1 MAIPSCC
8 LSYFRTPILP
18 NKRVNITHICSRK
31 CNFFLF
37 KHFRRFKSDVP
48 FTKISP
54 GEVNVEFSSGIPLRI
69 STGKLARFSDGC
81 AVAQV
86 GDTSVMVTAVSK
98 IKSTTASFLPLT
110 VDYRQKTA
118 AAGRIPTNF
127 LRRELG
133 PTEKEILTSRAI
145 DRSIR
150 PLFPEGYFY
159 ETQVTCN
166 LLAVDGCNDPDV
178 VSINA
183 ASAALALSDIPW
195 RGPIGAVRV
204 GMINDEIIIN
214 PSRREITESTLNLI
228 VTGAEH
234 NQVVML
240 EASAENILQQ
250 DLLKAIKQGV
260 KETQHI
266 VNGILQLQKEY
277 GKSKREVENYFV
289 PLSELVEATKSLC
302 EIRVKEILSDYSL
315 DKVSRDVALLEIR
328 QEVVEKLKGSILI
341 ALSVFLAISVSQIL
355 RILFG
360 FYTSSIF
367 DLSVFHD
374 PMSVITGCDGR
385 ELTDIRDISCSVD
398 LFRPLHG
405 SALFQR
411 GQTQVLCT
419 VAFDS
424 LDSSFRADPMS
435 VITGGLK
442 EKNFMLHYEFPSYAT
457 NETGKLGPAGRREL
471 GHGALAEKAIRPV
484 VPSDFPFTIRLTS
497 EVLESNGSSS
507 MASVCG
513 GSLALM
519 DAGVPVSSAVAGIAV
534 GLVSKVNPEKP
545 YELTDYRILTDILV
559 RLLNGKFKYAPK
571 PYDFGYDVQD
581 SYGNQQ
587 FRKETSDGKG
597 RVVGSY
603 GYTDAYGIYRIVEY
617 VADEFGYRAKVKT
630 NEPGTANQNPAHVT
644 IADGVEMSRGL
655 KGYKGSYVGD
665 WYRDGLYGYEKPFM
679 LHERSLQD
687 FRNIGSS
694 KSAVDVKLLGLP
706 LKVVMEAVKQGSD
719 GKSKILSIMNQVINK
734 PREEKKDNWPVS
746 EKLEIPIHK
755 RSKFIGHGGYNLK
768 KLTSE
773 TGVRVTQIDDANY
786 TIFAPNQQA
795 MDEGREMIEKFLE
808 EEKEPTLEFGA
819 IYTAKI
825 VEIRDSGVMVT
836 LYSSMTP
843 TLLHNSQL
851 DQRKINHPSALDL
864 EVGQEINVKYFGRD
878 PVNGQMRLS
887 RKVLQGHI
895 SSGVAKKLDEHK
907 NVSVY
912 NLKSNSQ

>member
-1 MAIPSCC
+1 MAVPSCC
-8 LSYFRTPILP
+8 LSYFRTPILQ
-18 NKRVNITHICSRK
+18 NKRVNITHMCSRK

-98 IKSTTASFLPLT
+98 TKSTAATFLPLT

-195 RGPIGAVRV
+195 SGPIGAVRV

-266 VNGILQLQKEY
+266 VNGILQLQKEC

-289 PLSELVEATKSLC
+289 PLPELVEATKSLC

-328 QEVVEKLKGSILI
+328 QEVVEKLKESYADKDLQEISRAVNAAIKDIFRNLI
-341 ALSVFLAISVSQIL
+341 FEKE
-355 RILFG
+355 RR
-360 FYTSSIF
+360 
-367 DLSVFHD
+367 
-374 PMSVITGCDGR
+374 CDGR

-519 DAGVPVSSAVAGIAV
+519 DAGVPISSAVAGIAV

-545 YELTDYRILTDILV
+545 YELTDYRILTDIL
-559 RLLNGKFKYAPK
+559 GIEDYMGDMDFKIAGTK
-571 PYDFGYDVQD
+571 
-581 SYGNQQ
+581 
-587 FRKETSDGKG
+587 KG
-597 RVVGSY
+597 V
-603 GYTDAYGIYRIVEY
+603 
-617 VADEFGYRAKVKT
+617 
-630 NEPGTANQNPAHVT
+630 TA
-644 IADGVEMSRGL
+644 
-655 KGYKGSYVGD
+655 
-665 WYRDGLYGYEKPFM
+665 
-679 LHERSLQD
+679 LQ
-687 FRNIGSS
+687 
-694 KSAVDVKLLGLP
+694 VDVKLLGLP

-734 PREEKKDNWPVS
+734 PREEKRDNWPVS
-746 EKLEIPIHK
+746 EKLEIPVHK

-768 KLTSE
+768 KLISE
-773 TGVRVTQIDDANY
+773 TGVRVTQIDDTNY
-786 TIFAPNQQA
+786 AIFAPNQQA

-895 SSGVAKKLDEHK
+895 LSSVAKKLDEHK

>member
-1 MAIPSCC
+1 MQGGVRYVSC
-8 LSYFRTPILP
+8 LRTQILH
-18 NKRVNITHICSRK
+18 NKHVVLTSCSRR
-31 CNFFLF
+31 CSFSLF
-37 KHFRRFKSDVP
+37 KHFRRFKSDAP
-48 FTKISP
+48 FKNISS
-54 GEVNVEFSSGIPLRI
+54 GEVNIEFSGGNQLKIT
-69 STGKLARFSDGC
+69 TGKLARFTDGC
-81 AVAQV
+81 AVAQI

-98 IKSTTASFLPLT
+98 TKSTPATFLPLT

-159 ETQVTCN
+159 ETQVVCN
-166 LLAVDGCNDPDV
+166 LLAIDGCNDPDI

-195 RGPIGAVRV
+195 KGPIGAVRI
-204 GMINDEIIIN
+204 GMINDDIIIN
-214 PSRREITESTLNLI
+214 PTRRQMTESTLNLI
-228 VTGAEH
+228 VAGAEH

-266 VNGILQLQKEY
+266 INGIVKLQKEC
-277 GKSKREVENYFV
+277 GKNKREVEKYFISS
-289 PLSELVEATKSLC
+289 SELMEAARSLC
-302 EIRVKEILSDYSL
+302 EIRVKEILSDYSH
-315 DKVSRDVALLEIR
+315 DKISRDNALTEIR
-328 QEVVEKLKGSILI
+328 QEVMEKLKESYSDKEQHE
-341 ALSVFLAISVSQIL
+341 LSRAINAVVREIFRNL
-355 RILFG
+355 
-360 FYTSSIF
+360 IF
-367 DLSVFHD
+367 DNEKR
-374 PMSVITGCDGR
+374 CDGR
-385 ELTDIRDISCSVD
+385 ELTDIRDITCSVD
-398 LFRPLHG
+398 LYKPLHG

-457 NETGKLGPAGRREL
+457 NETGRTGPVGRREL

-519 DAGVPVSSAVAGIAV
+519 DAGVNISSPVAGIAL
-534 GLVSKVNPEKP
+534 GLVSKTHPEKP
-545 YELTDYRILTDILV
+545 YEFLDYKILTDIL
-559 RLLNGKFKYAPK
+559 GIEDYMGDMDFKIAGTK
-571 PYDFGYDVQD
+571 
-581 SYGNQQ
+581 
-587 FRKETSDGKG
+587 KG
-597 RVVGSY
+597 V
-603 GYTDAYGIYRIVEY
+603 
-617 VADEFGYRAKVKT
+617 
-630 NEPGTANQNPAHVT
+630 TA
-644 IADGVEMSRGL
+644 
-655 KGYKGSYVGD
+655 
-665 WYRDGLYGYEKPFM
+665 
-679 LHERSLQD
+679 LQ
-687 FRNIGSS
+687 
-694 KSAVDVKLLGLP
+694 VDVKLLGLP
-706 LKVVMEAVKQGSD
+706 LKVVMEAIQQGSD
-719 GKSKILSIMNQVINK
+719 GKSKILNIMNQVISK
-734 PREEKKDNWPVS
+734 SRDEKKDNWPVS
-746 EKLEIPIHK
+746 EKLEIPVHK

-773 TGVRVTQIDDANY
+773 TGVHVTQIDDTSY
-786 TIFAPNQQA
+786 LVFAPNKEA

-808 EEKEPTLEFGA
+808 EEKEPDLEIGA
-819 IYTAKI
+819 IYKAKI

-851 DQRKINHPSALDL
+851 DRRKINHPSALDL
-864 EVGQEINVKYFGRD
+864 KVDQEIDVKFFGRD

-887 RKVLQGHI
+887 RKVLQGQVYTTI
-895 SSGVAKKLDEHK
+895 AKKLDEQK

-912 NLKSNSQ
+912 NLKANSQ